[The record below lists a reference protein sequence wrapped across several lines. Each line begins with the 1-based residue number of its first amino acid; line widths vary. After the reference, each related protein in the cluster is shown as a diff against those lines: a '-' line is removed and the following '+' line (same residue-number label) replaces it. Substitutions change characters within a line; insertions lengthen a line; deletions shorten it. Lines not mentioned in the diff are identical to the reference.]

1 MNDRKKALDRLKELN
16 IDYQLI
22 EHEAAFTIDDMD
34 NIDLEHEEYIIKNLF
49 LRDSNGKRHFLVVV
63 DKDKK
68 TDLKN
73 LRNEI
78 GCSAL
83 SFASEERLLKYLDV
97 KKGSVSPLGI
107 INDSEKAVEVII
119 DKDLLNKELIG
130 IHPNDNTASVFI
142 KPNDLI
148 NIIET
153 NGNKLYYINI

>member
-16 IDYQLI
+16 IDYLLL
-22 EHEAAFTIDDMD
+22 EHEAAFTIEDMD

-68 TDLKN
+68 TDLKK

-83 SFASEERLLKYLDV
+83 SFASEQRLLKYLDV

-107 INDSEKAVEVII
+107 INDNEKKVEVII

-130 IHPNDNTASVFI
+130 IHPNDNTASIFI

-148 NIIET
+148 KIIKAS
-153 NGNKLYYINI
+153 GNQLYYINI

>member
-16 IDYQLI
+16 IDYQLL
-22 EHEAAFTIDDMD
+22 EHEAAFTIEDMD

-68 TDLKN
+68 TDLKK

-83 SFASEERLLKYLDV
+83 SFASEERLLKHLDV

-107 INDSEKAVEVII
+107 INDCEKTVEVII
-119 DKDLLNKELIG
+119 DKDLLNKKLIG

-142 KPNDLI
+142 KPKDLI
-148 NIIET
+148 KIIQAS
-153 NGNKLYYINI
+153 GNKLYYINI